1 MGLRP
6 TSGQSMGKIEFWAVS
21 ATPFNGGSFI
31 SGVSR
36 GRHQC
41 FLMVLFESLT
51 MRSLVSVLIQ
61 TFGQFDRLCLA
72 NQEIML

>member
-1 MGLRP
+1 MGLQP
-6 TSGQSMGKIEFWAVS
+6 TNGQSMGKIEFWAVS

-51 MRSLVSVLIQ
+51 MRS
-61 TFGQFDRLCLA
+61 
-72 NQEIML
+72 